1 MQSLSPST
9 YHPTYNQMHRK
20 IINLALPSIVSNITV
35 PLLGLVDTAITGH
48 MGEARYIGAIA
59 VGSMIFNIMY
69 WLFAFLRM
77 GTGGMTA
84 QAYGRKDFGEADLT
98 GLRAI
103 CISSLIGLAI
113 IILQYPLL
121 HLVMWFIAPNENVT
135 QLVYSYCYICIWGA
149 PASLGLFA
157 LNGWFVGMQ
166 NTKIPMI
173 ISITQN
179 VVNILVSLLL
189 VYCLGMKIEGV
200 ASGTLIAQWAGFFMG
215 CFFFLRKRREIPSD
229 GNSRVSLSCIFES
242 SAMKSFFTVN
252 RDIFLRT
259 LFLVSVNLYFVVA
272 GAKGGEIILAVN
284 TLLMQLFILYS
295 YIMDGFAYAAEA
307 LCGRFYGA
315 GDNASLKETI
325 RKVFYWSMGLTAIYS
340 IVYGVGGLD
349 FLRLLTNEE
358 SVISASEEY
367 IFWAILIPISG
378 MVAFV
383 WDGVFI
389 GMTMTKGMLS
399 GTFVAA
405 IVFFIT
411 YFSLETTLHNHA
423 LWLAFIL
430 YLTARGV
437 TQSVYWH
444 LKKIKG

>member
-1 MQSLSPST
+1 
-9 YHPTYNQMHRK
+9 MHRR

-59 VGSMIFNIMY
+59 VGSMVFNIMY

-84 QAYGRKDFGEADLT
+84 QAYGRKDFCEADLT

-103 CISSLIGLAI
+103 SISSLIGLAI
-113 IILQYPLL
+113 ILLQYPLL
-121 HLVMWFIAPNENVT
+121 HLAMWFIAPDENVM

-166 NTKIPMI
+166 NTKIPMV

-179 VVNILVSLLL
+179 VVNILISLLL

-200 ASGTLIAQWAGFFMG
+200 ATGTLIAQWAGFFMG
-215 CFFFLRKRREIPSD
+215 SFFFIKKRKEIYPT
-229 GNSRVSLSCIFES
+229 GNSRVSLSHIFES
-242 SAMKSFFTVN
+242 SAMRSFFTVN

-259 LFLVSVNLYFVVA
+259 VFLVSVNLYFVAA
-272 GAKGGEIILAVN
+272 GAKGGEIVLAVN
-284 TLLMQLFILYS
+284 TILMQLFILYS

-315 GDNASLKETI
+315 KDEASLKETI
-325 RKVFYWSMGLTAIYS
+325 RKVFY
-340 IVYGVGGLD
+340 
-349 FLRLLTNEE
+349 R
-358 SVISASEEY
+358 
-367 IFWAILIPISG
+367 
-378 MVAFV
+378 
-383 WDGVFI
+383 
-389 GMTMTKGMLS
+389 
-399 GTFVAA
+399 
-405 IVFFIT
+405 
-411 YFSLETTLHNHA
+411 
-423 LWLAFIL
+423 
-430 YLTARGV
+430 
-437 TQSVYWH
+437 
-444 LKKIKG
+444 

>member
-1 MQSLSPST
+1 
-9 YHPTYNQMHRK
+9 MHRR

-59 VGSMIFNIMY
+59 VGSMVFNIMY

-84 QAYGRKDFGEADLT
+84 QAYGRKDFCEADFT

-103 CISSLIGLAI
+103 SISSLIGLAI
-113 IILQYPLL
+113 ILLQYPLL
-121 HLVMWFIAPNENVT
+121 HLAMWFIAPDENVM

-166 NTKIPMI
+166 NTKIPMV

-179 VVNILVSLLL
+179 VVNILISLLL

-200 ASGTLIAQWAGFFMG
+200 ATGTLIAQWAGFFMG
-215 CFFFLRKRREIPSD
+215 SFFFIRKRMEIYPT
-229 GNSRVSLSCIFES
+229 GNSRVSLSHIFES
-242 SAMKSFFTVN
+242 SAMRSFFTVN

-259 LFLVSVNLYFVVA
+259 VFLVSVNLYFVAA
-272 GAKGGEIILAVN
+272 GAKGGEIVLAVN
-284 TLLMQLFILYS
+284 TILMQLFILYS

-315 GDNASLKETI
+315 KDEASLKETI
-325 RKVFYWSMGLTAIYS
+325 RKVFYWSIGLTAIYS
-340 IVYGVGGLD
+340 VVYGFGGLD

-358 SVISASEEY
+358 NVIAASEEY
-367 IFWAILIPISG
+367 IFWATLIPIAG

-389 GMTMTKGMLS
+389 GMTMTRGMLS

-405 IVFFIT
+405 IVFFTT
-411 YFSLETTLHNHA
+411 YFALESTLNNHA

-430 YLTARGV
+430 YLVARGV
-437 TQSVYWH
+437 TQSVYWKM
-444 LKKIKG
+444 KK

>member
-1 MQSLSPST
+1 
-9 YHPTYNQMHRK
+9 MHRR

-59 VGSMIFNIMY
+59 VGSMLFNIMY

-84 QAYGRKDFGEADLT
+84 QAYGRKDFDEADLT

-113 IILQYPLL
+113 IVLQYPLL
-121 HLVMWFIAPNENVT
+121 HLAMWFIAPDENIT

-179 VVNILVSLLL
+179 VVNILISLLL
-189 VYCLGMKIEGV
+189 VYWLGMKIEGV
-200 ASGTLIAQWAGFFMG
+200 ALGTLIAQWAGFFMG
-215 CFFFLRKRREIPSD
+215 SFFFLKKRREIPSD
-229 GNSRVSLSCIFES
+229 GYSRVSLPRIFEP
-242 SAMKSFFTVN
+242 SAMKAFFTVN

-272 GAKGGEIILAVN
+272 GAKGGEIVLAVN

-325 RKVFYWSMGLTAIYS
+325 RKVFYWSIGLTAIHS
-340 IVYGVGGLD
+340 VVYGVGGLD
-349 FLRLLTNEE
+349 FLRILTNEE
-358 SVISASEEY
+358 SVIIASEEY

-378 MVAFV
+378 IVAFV

-411 YFSLETTLHNHA
+411 YFSLESTLHNHA

-430 YLTARGV
+430 YLAARGV

-444 LKKIKG
+444 MKKIKV

>member
-1 MQSLSPST
+1 
-9 YHPTYNQMHRK
+9 MHRK

-59 VGSMIFNIMY
+59 VGSMLFNIMY

-84 QAYGRKDFGEADLT
+84 QAYGRKDFDEADLT

-113 IILQYPLL
+113 IVLQYPLL
-121 HLVMWFIAPNENVT
+121 HLAMWFIAPDENIT

-179 VVNILVSLLL
+179 VVNILTSLLL
-189 VYCLGMKIEGV
+189 VYWLGMKIDGV

-215 CFFFLRKRREIPSD
+215 SFFFLKKRREIPSD
-229 GNSRVSLSCIFES
+229 GNSRVSLSCIFEP

-325 RKVFYWSMGLTAIYS
+325 RKVFYWSIGLTAIYS
-340 IVYGVGGLD
+340 IVYGFGGLD

-411 YFSLETTLHNHA
+411 NFSLESTLHNHA

-430 YLTARGV
+430 YLAARGV

-444 LKKIKG
+444 MKKIKV

>member
-1 MQSLSPST
+1 
-9 YHPTYNQMHRK
+9 MHRK

-121 HLVMWFIAPNENVT
+121 HLVMWFIAPDENVT

-430 YLTARGV
+430 YLAARGV

>member
-1 MQSLSPST
+1 
-9 YHPTYNQMHRK
+9 MHRK
-20 IINLALPSIVSNITV
+20 IINLAFPSIVSNITV

-59 VGSMIFNIMY
+59 VGSMFFNIMY

-84 QAYGRKDFGEADLT
+84 QAYGRKDFCEADLT

-103 CISSLIGLAI
+103 SISLLIGLTI
-113 IILQYPLL
+113 ILLQYPLL
-121 HLVMWFIAPNENVT
+121 HLAMWFIAPDENVMK
-135 QLVYSYCYICIWGA
+135 LVYSYCYICICGV

-166 NTKIPMI
+166 NTKIPMV

-200 ASGTLIAQWAGFFMG
+200 ATGTLIAQWAGFLMG
-215 CFFFLRKRREIPSD
+215 SFFFVKKRGKIYPN
-229 GNSRVSLSCIFES
+229 GNSRVSLSHIFES
-242 SAMKSFFTVN
+242 SSMKSFFMVN

-259 LFLVSVNLYFVVA
+259 VFLVSVNLYFVAA
-272 GAKGGEIILAVN
+272 GAKGGEIVLAVN

-315 GDNASLKETI
+315 KDEASLRETI
-325 RKVFYWSMGLTAIYS
+325 RKVFYWSIGLTAIYS
-340 IVYGVGGLD
+340 VVYGVGGLD

-358 SVISASEEY
+358 NVIAASEEY
-367 IFWAILIPISG
+367 IFWAMLIPIAG

-389 GMTMTKGMLS
+389 GMTMTRGMLS

-405 IVFFIT
+405 IVFFAT
-411 YFSLETTLHNHA
+411 YFAFEPTLNNHA

-430 YLTARGV
+430 YLVARGV
-437 TQSVYWH
+437 TQSVYWKM
-444 LKKIKG
+444 KK

>member
-121 HLVMWFIAPNENVT
+121 HLVMWFIAPDENVT

-411 YFSLETTLHNHA
+411 YFSLETTLRNHA

>member
-1 MQSLSPST
+1 
-9 YHPTYNQMHRK
+9 MHRR

-59 VGSMIFNIMY
+59 VGSMVFNIMY

-84 QAYGRKDFGEADLT
+84 QAYGRKDFCEADLT

-103 CISSLIGLAI
+103 SISSLIGLAI
-113 IILQYPLL
+113 ILLQYPLL
-121 HLVMWFIAPNENVT
+121 HLAMWFIAPDENVM

-166 NTKIPMI
+166 NTKIPMV

-179 VVNILVSLLL
+179 VVNILISLLL

-200 ASGTLIAQWAGFFMG
+200 ATGTLIAQWAGFFMG
-215 CFFFLRKRREIPSD
+215 SFFFIKKRKEIYPT
-229 GNSRVSLSCIFES
+229 GNFRVSLSHIFES
-242 SAMKSFFTVN
+242 SAMRSFFTVN

-259 LFLVSVNLYFVVA
+259 VFLVSVNLYFVAA
-272 GAKGGEIILAVN
+272 GAKGGEIVLAVN
-284 TLLMQLFILYS
+284 TILMQLFILYS

-315 GDNASLKETI
+315 KDEASLKETI
-325 RKVFYWSMGLTAIYS
+325 RKVFYWSIGLTAIYS
-340 IVYGVGGLD
+340 VVYGFGGLD

-358 SVISASEEY
+358 NVIAASEEY
-367 IFWAILIPISG
+367 IFWATLIPIAG

-389 GMTMTKGMLS
+389 GMTMTRGMLS

-405 IVFFIT
+405 IVFFTT
-411 YFSLETTLHNHA
+411 YFALESTLNNHA

-430 YLTARGV
+430 YLVARGV
-437 TQSVYWH
+437 TQSVYWK
-444 LKKIKG
+444 LKK

>member
-1 MQSLSPST
+1 
-9 YHPTYNQMHRK
+9 MHRR

-59 VGSMIFNIMY
+59 VGSMVFNIMY

-77 GTGGMTA
+77 GTGGITA
-84 QAYGRKDFGEADLT
+84 QAYGRKDFEEAELT

-103 CISSLIGLAI
+103 SISLLIGLAI

-121 HLVMWFIAPNENVT
+121 HLAMWFIAPDENVM

-166 NTKIPMI
+166 NTKIPML

-189 VYCLGMKIEGV
+189 VYCLKMKIEGV
-200 ASGTLIAQWAGFFMG
+200 ALGTLIAQWAGFIMG
-215 CFFFLRKRREIPSD
+215 SFFFIKKS
-229 GNSRVSLSCIFES
+229 SRVIGVRCWVLAYRSNHQHPSPNTQHPSSIFEPT
-242 SAMKSFFTVN
+242 AMKAFFTVN

-259 LFLVSVNLYFVVA
+259 LFLVSVNLYFVAA
-272 GAKGGEIILAVN
+272 GAKDGDIILAVN
-284 TLLMQLFILYS
+284 TILMQFFILYS
-295 YIMDGFAYAAEA
+295 YFMDGFAYAAEA

-315 GDNASLKETI
+315 GDMTSLKETI
-325 RKVFYWSMGLTAIYS
+325 RKVFYWSIGITAIYS
-340 IVYGVGGLD
+340 VVYGIGGLD
-349 FLRLLTNEE
+349 FLRLLTDEE
-358 SVISASEEY
+358 NVVAASEEY
-367 IFWAILIPISG
+367 IFWAMLIPIAG

-389 GMTMTKGMLS
+389 GMTMTRGMLS

-405 IVFFIT
+405 IVFFTT
-411 YFSLETTLHNHA
+411 YFSLEKTLHNHA

-430 YLTARGV
+430 YLAARGV
-437 TQSVYWH
+437 TQSVYWKMKNEK
-444 LKKIKG
+444 L

>member
-1 MQSLSPST
+1 
-9 YHPTYNQMHRK
+9 MHRR

-59 VGSMIFNIMY
+59 VGSMVFNIMY

-84 QAYGRKDFGEADLT
+84 QAYGRKDFCEADLT

-103 CISSLIGLAI
+103 SISSLIGLAI
-113 IILQYPLL
+113 ILLQYPLL
-121 HLVMWFIAPNENVT
+121 HLAMWFIAPDENVM

-166 NTKIPMI
+166 NTKIPMV

-179 VVNILVSLLL
+179 VVNILISLLL

-200 ASGTLIAQWAGFFMG
+200 ATGTLIAQWAGFFMG
-215 CFFFLRKRREIPSD
+215 SFFFIKKRKEIYPT
-229 GNSRVSLSCIFES
+229 GNFRVSLSHIFES
-242 SAMKSFFTVN
+242 SAMRSFFTVN

-259 LFLVSVNLYFVVA
+259 VFLVSVNLYFVAA
-272 GAKGGEIILAVN
+272 GAKGGEIVLAVN
-284 TLLMQLFILYS
+284 TILMQLFILYS

-315 GDNASLKETI
+315 KDEASLKETI
-325 RKVFYWSMGLTAIYS
+325 RKVFYWSIGLTAIYS
-340 IVYGVGGLD
+340 VVYGFGGLD

-358 SVISASEEY
+358 NVIAASEEY
-367 IFWAILIPISG
+367 IFWATLIPIAG
-378 MVAFV
+378 MVASV

-389 GMTMTKGMLS
+389 GMTMTRGMLS

-405 IVFFIT
+405 IVFFTT
-411 YFSLETTLHNHA
+411 YFALESTLNNHA

-430 YLTARGV
+430 YLVARGV
-437 TQSVYWH
+437 TQSVYWK
-444 LKKIKG
+444 LKK

>member
-1 MQSLSPST
+1 
-9 YHPTYNQMHRK
+9 MHRK
-20 IINLALPSIVSNITV
+20 IINLAFPSIVSNITV

-59 VGSMIFNIMY
+59 VGSMFFNIMY

-84 QAYGRKDFGEADLT
+84 QAYGRKDFCEADLT

-103 CISSLIGLAI
+103 SISLLIGLTI
-113 IILQYPLL
+113 ILLQYPLL
-121 HLVMWFIAPNENVT
+121 HLAMWFIAPDENVMK
-135 QLVYSYCYICIWGA
+135 LVYSYCYICIWGA

-166 NTKIPMI
+166 NTKIPMV

-200 ASGTLIAQWAGFFMG
+200 ATGTLIAQWAGFLMG
-215 CFFFLRKRREIPSD
+215 SFFFVKKRGKIYPN
-229 GNSRVSLSCIFES
+229 GNSRVSLSHILES
-242 SAMKSFFTVN
+242 SAMKSFFMVN

-259 LFLVSVNLYFVVA
+259 VFLVSVNLYFVAA
-272 GAKGGEIILAVN
+272 GAKGGEIVLAVN

-315 GDNASLKETI
+315 KDEASLRETI
-325 RKVFYWSMGLTAIYS
+325 RKVFYWSIGLTAIYS
-340 IVYGVGGLD
+340 VVYGVGGLD

-358 SVISASEEY
+358 NVIAASEEY
-367 IFWAILIPISG
+367 IFWAMLIPIAG

-389 GMTMTKGMLS
+389 GMTMTRGMLS

-405 IVFFIT
+405 IVFFT
-411 YFSLETTLHNHA
+411 SYFSFETTLNNHA

-430 YLTARGV
+430 YLMARGV
-437 TQSVYWH
+437 TQSVYWKM
-444 LKKIKG
+444 KK

>member
-1 MQSLSPST
+1 
-9 YHPTYNQMHRK
+9 
-20 IINLALPSIVSNITV
+20 
-35 PLLGLVDTAITGH
+35 
-48 MGEARYIGAIA
+48 
-59 VGSMIFNIMY
+59 
-69 WLFAFLRM
+69 
-77 GTGGMTA
+77 
-84 QAYGRKDFGEADLT
+84 
-98 GLRAI
+98 
-103 CISSLIGLAI
+103 
-113 IILQYPLL
+113 
-121 HLVMWFIAPNENVT
+121 
-135 QLVYSYCYICIWGA
+135 
-149 PASLGLFA
+149 
-157 LNGWFVGMQ
+157 
-166 NTKIPMI
+166 
-173 ISITQN
+173 
-179 VVNILVSLLL
+179 
-189 VYCLGMKIEGV
+189 MKIEGV

-215 CFFFLRKRREIPSD
+215 SFFFLKKRREIPSD
-229 GNSRVSLSCIFES
+229 GYSRVSLPRIIEP
-242 SAMKSFFTVN
+242 SAMKAFFTVN

-315 GDNASLKETI
+315 GDNYSLKETI

-378 MVAFV
+378 IVAFV

-430 YLTARGV
+430 YLTARGM

>member
-1 MQSLSPST
+1 
-9 YHPTYNQMHRK
+9 
-20 IINLALPSIVSNITV
+20 
-35 PLLGLVDTAITGH
+35 
-48 MGEARYIGAIA
+48 
-59 VGSMIFNIMY
+59 
-69 WLFAFLRM
+69 
-77 GTGGMTA
+77 
-84 QAYGRKDFGEADLT
+84 
-98 GLRAI
+98 
-103 CISSLIGLAI
+103 
-113 IILQYPLL
+113 
-121 HLVMWFIAPNENVT
+121 
-135 QLVYSYCYICIWGA
+135 
-149 PASLGLFA
+149 
-157 LNGWFVGMQ
+157 
-166 NTKIPMI
+166 
-173 ISITQN
+173 
-179 VVNILVSLLL
+179 
-189 VYCLGMKIEGV
+189 
-200 ASGTLIAQWAGFFMG
+200 
-215 CFFFLRKRREIPSD
+215 
-229 GNSRVSLSCIFES
+229 
-242 SAMKSFFTVN
+242 MKSFFTVN

-444 LKKIKG
+444 MKKIKV

>member
-1 MQSLSPST
+1 
-9 YHPTYNQMHRK
+9 MHRK

-121 HLVMWFIAPNENVT
+121 HLVMWFIAPDENVT

-215 CFFFLRKRREIPSD
+215 CFIFLRKRREIPSD

-325 RKVFYWSMGLTAIYS
+325 RKVFYWSIGLTAIYS
-340 IVYGVGGLD
+340 IVYGFGGLD

-358 SVISASEEY
+358 SVIIASEKY

-378 MVAFV
+378 IVAFV

-430 YLTARGV
+430 YLAARGV

-444 LKKIKG
+444 MKKIKV

>member
-1 MQSLSPST
+1 
-9 YHPTYNQMHRK
+9 MHRR
-20 IINLALPSIVSNITV
+20 IINLALPSIVTNITV

-59 VGSMIFNIMY
+59 VGSMVFNIMY

-84 QAYGRKDFGEADLT
+84 QAYGRKDFCEADLT
-98 GLRAI
+98 GLRVI
-103 CISSLIGLAI
+103 SISSLIGLAI
-113 IILQYPLL
+113 ILLQYPLL
-121 HLVMWFIAPNENVT
+121 HLAMWFIAPDENVM

-166 NTKIPMI
+166 NTKIPMV

-179 VVNILVSLLL
+179 VVNILISLLL

-200 ASGTLIAQWAGFFMG
+200 ATGTLIAQWAGFFMG
-215 CFFFLRKRREIPSD
+215 SFFFIKKRKEIYPT
-229 GNSRVSLSCIFES
+229 GNFRVSLSHIFES

-259 LFLVSVNLYFVVA
+259 VFLVSVNLYFVAA
-272 GAKGGEIILAVN
+272 GAKGGEIVLAVN
-284 TLLMQLFILYS
+284 TILMQLFILYS

-315 GDNASLKETI
+315 KDEASLKETI
-325 RKVFYWSMGLTAIYS
+325 RKVFYWSIGLTAIYS
-340 IVYGVGGLD
+340 VVYGFGGLD

-358 SVISASEEY
+358 NVIAASEEY
-367 IFWAILIPISG
+367 IFWATLIPIAG

-389 GMTMTKGMLS
+389 GMTMTRGMLS
-399 GTFVAA
+399 GTFVAS
-405 IVFFIT
+405 IVFFTT
-411 YFSLETTLHNHA
+411 YFAFEPTLNNHA

-430 YLTARGV
+430 YLVARGV
-437 TQSVYWH
+437 TQSVYWK
-444 LKKIKG
+444 LKK

>member
-1 MQSLSPST
+1 
-9 YHPTYNQMHRK
+9 MHRR

-59 VGSMIFNIMY
+59 VGSMVFNIMY

-84 QAYGRKDFGEADLT
+84 QAYGRKDFCEADFT

-103 CISSLIGLAI
+103 SISSLIGLAI
-113 IILQYPLL
+113 ILLQYPLL
-121 HLVMWFIAPNENVT
+121 HLAMWFIAPDENVM

-166 NTKIPMI
+166 NTKIPMV

-179 VVNILVSLLL
+179 VVNILISLLL

-200 ASGTLIAQWAGFFMG
+200 ATGTLIAQWAGFFMG
-215 CFFFLRKRREIPSD
+215 SFFFIRKRMEIYPT
-229 GNSRVSLSCIFES
+229 GNSRVSLSHIFES
-242 SAMKSFFTVN
+242 SAMRSFFTVN

-259 LFLVSVNLYFVVA
+259 VFLVSVNLYFVAA
-272 GAKGGEIILAVN
+272 GAKGGEIVLAVN
-284 TLLMQLFILYS
+284 TILMQLFILYS

-315 GDNASLKETI
+315 KDEASLKETI
-325 RKVFYWSMGLTAIYS
+325 RKVFYWSIGLTAIYS
-340 IVYGVGGLD
+340 FVYGFGGLD

-358 SVISASEEY
+358 NVIAASEEY
-367 IFWAILIPISG
+367 IFWATLIPIAG

-389 GMTMTKGMLS
+389 GMTMTRGMLS

-405 IVFFIT
+405 IVFFTT
-411 YFSLETTLHNHA
+411 YFALESTLNNHA

-430 YLTARGV
+430 YLVARGV
-437 TQSVYWH
+437 TQSVYWK
-444 LKKIKG
+444 LKK

>member
-1 MQSLSPST
+1 
-9 YHPTYNQMHRK
+9 MHRR

-59 VGSMIFNIMY
+59 VGSMVFNIMY

-84 QAYGRKDFGEADLT
+84 QAYGRKDFCDADLT

-103 CISSLIGLAI
+103 SISALIGLTI
-113 IILQYPLL
+113 IALQYPLL
-121 HLVMWFIAPNENVT
+121 HFVMWFIAPEENVLN
-135 QLVYSYCYICIWGA
+135 LVYSYCYICIWGA

-166 NTKIPMI
+166 NTKIPML

-179 VVNILVSLLL
+179 VVNILISLLL

-200 ASGTLIAQWAGFFMG
+200 ATGTLIAQWAGFLMG
-215 CFFFLRKRREIPSD
+215 AFFFVKMRRKLVYD
-229 GNSRVSLSCIFES
+229 NKSRVSSSHIFET

-259 LFLVSVNLYFVVA
+259 LFLVSVNLYFVTA
-272 GAKGGEIILAVN
+272 GAKGGEIVLAVN

-315 GDNASLKETI
+315 NDKASLTETI
-325 RKVFYWSMGLTAIYS
+325 RKVFYWSMGLTAVYS
-340 IVYGVGGLD
+340 LVYGIGGLD

-367 IFWAILIPISG
+367 IFWAMLIPIAG

-389 GMTMTKGMLS
+389 GMTMTRGMLS

-405 IVFFIT
+405 IVFFTT
-411 YFSLETTLHNHA
+411 YFSLESTLSNHA

-430 YLTARGV
+430 YLAARGV
-437 TQSVYWH
+437 TQSVYWWGV
-444 LKKIKG
+444 KSEK

>member
-1 MQSLSPST
+1 
-9 YHPTYNQMHRK
+9 
-20 IINLALPSIVSNITV
+20 
-35 PLLGLVDTAITGH
+35 

-59 VGSMIFNIMY
+59 VGSMVFNIMY

-84 QAYGRKDFGEADLT
+84 QAYGRKDFCDADLT

-103 CISSLIGLAI
+103 TISSLIGLAI

-121 HLVMWFIAPNENVT
+121 HLVMWFIAPDENVL

-166 NTKIPMI
+166 NTKIPMF

-189 VYCLGMKIEGV
+189 VYWFGMKIEGV
-200 ASGTLIAQWAGFFMG
+200 ATGTLIAQWAGFLMG
-215 CFFFLRKRREIPSD
+215 SFFFIRMRRQLVYE
-229 GNSRVSLSCIFES
+229 NKSRISFSRIFET

-259 LFLVSVNLYFVVA
+259 LFLVSVNLYFVAA

-315 GDNASLKETI
+315 NDKASLTETI

-340 IVYGVGGLD
+340 LVYGIGGLD

-358 SVISASEEY
+358 NVIAASEDY
-367 IFWAILIPISG
+367 IFWAILIPLAG

-389 GMTMTKGMLS
+389 GMTMTRGMLS

-411 YFSLETTLHNHA
+411 YFSLEPTLNNHA

-437 TQSVYWH
+437 TQSVYWWRV
-444 LKKIKG
+444 ISEE

>member
-1 MQSLSPST
+1 
-9 YHPTYNQMHRK
+9 MHRR

-59 VGSMIFNIMY
+59 VGSMVFNIMY

-84 QAYGRKDFGEADLT
+84 QAYGRKDFCDADLT

-103 CISSLIGLAI
+103 SISALIGLAI
-113 IILQYPLL
+113 IALQYPLL
-121 HLVMWFIAPNENVT
+121 HFVMWFIAPEENVLN
-135 QLVYSYCYICIWGA
+135 LVYSYCYICIWGA

-179 VVNILVSLLL
+179 VVNILISLLL

-200 ASGTLIAQWAGFFMG
+200 ATGTLIAQWAGFLMG
-215 CFFFLRKRREIPSD
+215 AFFFIRMRRGLVYE
-229 GNSRVSLSCIFES
+229 NKSRVSFSHIFET

-259 LFLVSVNLYFVVA
+259 LFLVSVNLYFVTA
-272 GAKGGEIILAVN
+272 GAKGGEIVLAVN

-315 GDNASLKETI
+315 NDKASLTETI
-325 RKVFYWSMGLTAIYS
+325 RKVFYWSMGLTAVYS
-340 IVYGVGGLD
+340 LVYGIGGLD

-367 IFWAILIPISG
+367 IFWAMLIPIAG

-389 GMTMTKGMLS
+389 GMTMTRGMLS

-405 IVFFIT
+405 IVFFTT
-411 YFSLETTLHNHA
+411 YFSLESTLSNHA

-430 YLTARGV
+430 YLAARGV
-437 TQSVYWH
+437 TQSVYWVM
-444 LKKIKG
+444 GDR

>member
-1 MQSLSPST
+1 
-9 YHPTYNQMHRK
+9 MHRK

-121 HLVMWFIAPNENVT
+121 HLVMWLIAPDENVT

-315 GDNASLKETI
+315 GDTNSLKETI
-325 RKVFYWSMGLTAIYS
+325 RKVFYWSTGLTAIYS
-340 IVYGVGGLD
+340 VVYGFGGLD

-358 SVISASEEY
+358 NVIAASEEY
-367 IFWAILIPISG
+367 IFWAMLIPIAG

-389 GMTMTKGMLS
+389 GMTMTRGMLS

-405 IVFFIT
+405 IVFFTT
-411 YFSLETTLHNHA
+411 YFAFESTLNNHA

-430 YLTARGV
+430 YLAARGV

>member
-1 MQSLSPST
+1 
-9 YHPTYNQMHRK
+9 MHRR

-59 VGSMIFNIMY
+59 VGSMVFNIMY

-84 QAYGRKDFGEADLT
+84 QSYGRKDFCEADFT

-103 CISSLIGLAI
+103 SISSLIGLAI
-113 IILQYPLL
+113 ILLQYPLL
-121 HLVMWFIAPNENVT
+121 HLAMWFIAPDENVM

-166 NTKIPMI
+166 NTKIPMA

-179 VVNILVSLLL
+179 VVNILISLLL

-200 ASGTLIAQWAGFFMG
+200 ATGTLIAQWAGFFMG
-215 CFFFLRKRREIPSD
+215 SFFFIKKRKEIYPT
-229 GNSRVSLSCIFES
+229 GNSRISLSHIFES
-242 SAMKSFFTVN
+242 SAMRAFFSVN

-259 LFLVSVNLYFVVA
+259 VFLVSVNLYFVAA
-272 GAKGGEIILAVN
+272 GAKGGEIVLAVN
-284 TLLMQLFILYS
+284 TILMQLFILYS

-315 GDNASLKETI
+315 GDTNSLKETI
-325 RKVFYWSMGLTAIYS
+325 RKVFYWSIGLTAIYS
-340 IVYGVGGLD
+340 VVYGFGGLD

-358 SVISASEEY
+358 NVIAASEEY
-367 IFWAILIPISG
+367 IFWAMLIPIAG

-389 GMTMTKGMLS
+389 GMTMTRGMLS

-405 IVFFIT
+405 IVFFTT
-411 YFSLETTLHNHA
+411 YFAFESTLNNHA

-430 YLTARGV
+430 YLAARGV
-437 TQSVYWH
+437 TQSVYWKMKNEK
-444 LKKIKG
+444 L

>member
-1 MQSLSPST
+1 
-9 YHPTYNQMHRK
+9 MHRR

-113 IILQYPLL
+113 IVLQYPLL
-121 HLVMWFIAPNENVT
+121 HLAMWFIAPDDNIT

-179 VVNILVSLLL
+179 VVNILISLLL

-200 ASGTLIAQWAGFFMG
+200 ALGTLIAQWAGFFMG
-215 CFFFLRKRREIPSD
+215 SFFFLIKRREILYD
-229 GNSRVSLSCIFES
+229 GNSRISLSRIFEP

-315 GDNASLKETI
+315 GDNYSLKETI

-340 IVYGVGGLD
+340 IVYGFGGLD

-430 YLTARGV
+430 YLAARGV

-444 LKKIKG
+444 MKKIKV

>member
-1 MQSLSPST
+1 
-9 YHPTYNQMHRK
+9 MHRR

-59 VGSMIFNIMY
+59 VGSMVFNIMY

-84 QAYGRKDFGEADLT
+84 QAYGRKDFEEAELT

-103 CISSLIGLAI
+103 SISLLIGLAI

-121 HLVMWFIAPNENVT
+121 HLAMWFIAPDENVT

-166 NTKIPMI
+166 NTKIPMV

-179 VVNILVSLLL
+179 VVNIIVSLLL
-189 VYCLGMKIEGV
+189 VYCLNMKIEGV
-200 ASGTLIAQWAGFFMG
+200 ALGTLIAQWAGFIMG
-215 CFFFLRKRREIPSD
+215 SSFFIKKIREVSPSP
-229 GNSRVSLSCIFES
+229 NTHHPSVIFEP
-242 SAMKSFFTVN
+242 SAMKAFFTVN

-259 LFLVSVNLYFVVA
+259 LFLVSVNLYFVAA
-272 GAKGGEIILAVN
+272 GAKGGDIILAVN
-284 TLLMQLFILYS
+284 TILMQFFILYS
-295 YIMDGFAYAAEA
+295 YFMDGFAYAAEA

-315 GDNASLKETI
+315 GDMISLKETI
-325 RKVFYWSMGLTAIYS
+325 RKVFYWSIGLTIIYS
-340 IVYGVGGLD
+340 VVYGVGGLD
-349 FLRLLTNEE
+349 FLRLLTDEE
-358 SVISASEEY
+358 NVVSASEEY
-367 IFWAILIPISG
+367 IFWAMLIPIAG

-389 GMTMTKGMLS
+389 GMTMTRGMLS

-405 IVFFIT
+405 IVFFTT

-430 YLTARGV
+430 YLAARGV
-437 TQSVYWH
+437 TQSVYWEM
-444 LKKIKG
+444 KK

>member
-1 MQSLSPST
+1 
-9 YHPTYNQMHRK
+9 MHRK

-121 HLVMWFIAPNENVT
+121 HLVMWFIAPDENVT

-411 YFSLETTLHNHA
+411 YFSLETTLRNHA

>member
-1 MQSLSPST
+1 
-9 YHPTYNQMHRK
+9 MHRR

-59 VGSMIFNIMY
+59 VGSMLFNVMY

-84 QAYGRKDFGEADLT
+84 QAYGRKNFDEADLT

-113 IILQYPLL
+113 IVLQYPLL
-121 HLVMWFIAPNENVT
+121 HLAMWFIAPDENIM

-179 VVNILVSLLL
+179 VVNILISLLL

-200 ASGTLIAQWAGFFMG
+200 ALGTLIAQWAGFFMG
-215 CFFFLRKRREIPSD
+215 SFFFLRKRREIPSD
-229 GNSRVSLSCIFES
+229 GYSRVSLPRIFDS
-242 SAMKSFFTVN
+242 SAMKAFFTVN

-272 GAKGGEIILAVN
+272 GAKGGEIVLAVN

-325 RKVFYWSMGLTAIYS
+325 RKVFYWSIGLTAIYS
-340 IVYGVGGLD
+340 IVYGFGGLD

-358 SVISASEEY
+358 SVIVASEEY

-378 MVAFV
+378 IVAFV

-430 YLTARGV
+430 YLAARGV
-437 TQSVYWH
+437 TQSVYWTTLSPLP
-444 LKKIKG
+444 LKRGEPEEKEVPL

>member
-1 MQSLSPST
+1 
-9 YHPTYNQMHRK
+9 MHRK
-20 IINLALPSIVSNITV
+20 IINLAFPSIVSNITV

-59 VGSMIFNIMY
+59 VGSMFFNIMY

-84 QAYGRKDFGEADLT
+84 QAYGRKDFCEADLT
-98 GLRAI
+98 GLRVI
-103 CISSLIGLAI
+103 SISSLIGLTI
-113 IILQYPLL
+113 ILLQYPLL
-121 HLVMWFIAPNENVT
+121 HLAMWFIAPDENVMS
-135 QLVYSYCYICIWGA
+135 LVYSYCYICIWGA

-157 LNGWFVGMQ
+157 LNGWFVGLQ
-166 NTKIPMI
+166 NTKIPMV
-173 ISITQN
+173 ISIIQN

-200 ASGTLIAQWAGFFMG
+200 ATGTLIAQWAGFLMG
-215 CFFFLRKRREIPSD
+215 SFFFLKKRREIPSD
-229 GNSRVSLSCIFES
+229 GYSRVSLPRIFEPS
-242 SAMKSFFTVN
+242 TMKAFFMVN

-259 LFLVSVNLYFVVA
+259 VFLVSVNLYFVAA
-272 GAKGGEIILAVN
+272 GAKGGEIVLAVN

-315 GDNASLKETI
+315 KDEASLKETI
-325 RKVFYWSMGLTAIYS
+325 RKVFYWSIGLTAIYS
-340 IVYGVGGLD
+340 VVYGVGGLD

-358 SVISASEEY
+358 NVIAASEEY
-367 IFWAILIPISG
+367 IFWAMLIPIAG

-389 GMTMTKGMLS
+389 GMTMTRGMLS

-405 IVFFIT
+405 IVFFTT
-411 YFSLETTLHNHA
+411 YFSVETTLNNHA

-430 YLTARGV
+430 YLMARGV
-437 TQSVYWH
+437 TQSVYWK
-444 LKKIKG
+444 LKA

>member
-1 MQSLSPST
+1 
-9 YHPTYNQMHRK
+9 MHRK

-121 HLVMWFIAPNENVT
+121 HLVMWFIAPDENVT

-349 FLRLLTNEE
+349 FLHLLTNEE

-389 GMTMTKGMLS
+389 GMTRTKGMLS

-430 YLTARGV
+430 YLAARGV

-444 LKKIKG
+444 MKKIKV

>member
-1 MQSLSPST
+1 
-9 YHPTYNQMHRK
+9 MHRK
-20 IINLALPSIVSNITV
+20 IINLAFPSIVSNITV

-59 VGSMIFNIMY
+59 VGSMFFNIMY

-84 QAYGRKDFGEADLT
+84 QAYGRKDFCEADLT

-103 CISSLIGLAI
+103 SISLLIGLTI
-113 IILQYPLL
+113 ILLQYPLL
-121 HLVMWFIAPNENVT
+121 HLAMWFIAPDENVMS
-135 QLVYSYCYICIWGA
+135 LVYSYCYICIWGA

-166 NTKIPMI
+166 NTKIPMV

-200 ASGTLIAQWAGFFMG
+200 ATGTLIAQWAGFLMG
-215 CFFFLRKRREIPSD
+215 SFFFVKKRGKIYPN
-229 GNSRVSLSCIFES
+229 GNSRVSLSHIFES
-242 SAMKSFFTVN
+242 SSMKSFFMVN

-259 LFLVSVNLYFVVA
+259 VFLVSVNLYFVAA
-272 GAKGGEIILAVN
+272 GAKGGEIVLAVN

-315 GDNASLKETI
+315 KDEASLRETI
-325 RKVFYWSMGLTAIYS
+325 RKVFYWSIGLTAIYS
-340 IVYGVGGLD
+340 VVYGVGGLD

-358 SVISASEEY
+358 NVIAASEEY
-367 IFWAILIPISG
+367 IFWAVLIPIAG

-389 GMTMTKGMLS
+389 GMTMTRGMLS

-405 IVFFIT
+405 IVFFT
-411 YFSLETTLHNHA
+411 SYFSFETALHNHA

-430 YLTARGV
+430 YLMARGV
-437 TQSVYWH
+437 TQSVYWKM
-444 LKKIKG
+444 KK

>member
-1 MQSLSPST
+1 
-9 YHPTYNQMHRK
+9 MHRK

-103 CISSLIGLAI
+103 SISSLIGLAI

-121 HLVMWFIAPNENVT
+121 HLVMWFIAPDENVT

-272 GAKGGEIILAVN
+272 GAKDGEIVLAVN

-325 RKVFYWSMGLTAIYS
+325 RKVFDWSIGLTAIYS
-340 IVYGVGGLD
+340 IVYGFGGLD

-358 SVISASEEY
+358 SVIIASEEY

-378 MVAFV
+378 IVAFV

-430 YLTARGV
+430 YLAARGV

-444 LKKIKG
+444 MKKIKG